1 MVLAV
6 IRGDWWFLSAI
17 FVFRL
22 SVIAIPATILLT
34 DPDSYLTL
42 AKQFAASGTYG
53 FADTNGAVQP
63 TAFRPPLY
71 PAVIAL
77 TIKFFG
83 QPSVI
88 AIGIL
93 HSLLATCSAAFLL
106 LIGRRLAVPYTS
118 LVAIM
123 FSLDPLLVRQSQLLM
138 TETLATTVAL
148 LSWWLCIQAYEV
160 LEDKNSLVRKK
171 SLLLIVA
178 LIAGMS
184 FGIATLTRPTAIIW
198 LGLILM
204 TFLAQVISTS
214 AIFTGAAFTSMRAER
229 SARVQV
235 IAAMLI
241 GSMTI
246 IAPWMIRNQITIG
259 KPIWATTHG
268 GYTLLL
274 ANNPILYD
282 HLASGSLSRD
292 WDEDR
297 FHKLWANRDK
307 MDPMSE
313 DFWHQ
318 EMSIKQNVAT
328 GASGLSIDPF
338 PNRDEKSNEMSNN
351 NLNLH
356 LHREIIEDQLA
367 QKVAIATMRERPAI
381 AVWSTVV
388 RLGWLWTPLPNPRP
402 NSSSKWVICIWYL
415 GLYGLALL
423 GAYKL
428 GAANKSLP
436 WFIGWLLV
444 LSVTMVHAVYWSNM
458 RMRAPALPMLY
469 LLAGW
474 ALPYI
479 WSAISKR
486 KASVKP

>member
-6 IRGDWWFLSAI
+6 IRGDWWLLSAI

-22 SVIAIPATILLT
+22 AAIAIPATILLT

-42 AKQFAASGTYG
+42 AKQLAASGTYG
-53 FADTNGAVQP
+53 FADANGVARP

-71 PAVIAL
+71 PATIAL
-77 TIKFFG
+77 TIKLFG
-83 QPSVI
+83 QPSVL
-88 AIGIL
+88 AISAL
-93 HSLLATCSAAFLL
+93 HALMATCSAGFLL
-106 LIGRRLAVPYTS
+106 LIGRRLAVPYIS
-118 LVAIM
+118 LVVIA
-123 FSLDPLLVRQSQLLM
+123 FSLDPLLIRQSQLLM

-148 LSWWLCIQAYEV
+148 ISWWLCIRVYEV
-160 LEDKNSLVRKK
+160 LEDTHSQGRKNS
-171 SLLLIVA
+171 SLWIVA

-184 FGIATLTRPTAIIW
+184 FGIATLTRPTAIVW
-198 LGLILM
+198 LGLVLM
-204 TFLAQVISTS
+204 TLFATTFLTG
-214 AIFTGAAFTSMRAER
+214 AIFTAMRVERGARMQAIT
-229 SARVQV
+229 
-235 IAAMLI
+235 AMLI

-246 IAPWMIRNQITIG
+246 IAPWIIRNQLKIG

-297 FHKLWANRDK
+297 FHDLWANRDT

-313 DFWHQ
+313 DFWNQ
-318 EMSIKQNVAT
+318 ELSTRQNAAT
-328 GASGLSIDPF
+328 DASSLSSEASF
-338 PNRDEKSNEMSNN
+338 NSREQSDETSRNHLNSN
-351 NLNLH
+351 
-356 LHREIIEDQLA
+356 LHREITEDQLA
-367 QKVAIATMRERPAI
+367 QKVAIATIRERPAI
-381 AVWSTVV
+381 ATWSAVV

-402 NSSSKWVICIWYL
+402 DSASKWLICVWYI
-415 GLYGLALL
+415 GLYVVALL

-428 GAANKSLP
+428 GAANKSFP
-436 WFIGWLLV
+436 WLVGWLLV

-469 LLAGW
+469 LLAGCSV
-474 ALPYI
+474 PFI
-479 WSAISKR
+479 WTATLKR
-486 KASVKP
+486 KTLVKP

>member
-6 IRGDWWFLSAI
+6 IRGDWWLLSAI
-17 FVFRL
+17 FIFRL
-22 SVIAIPATILLT
+22 VVIALPATILLT

-42 AKQFAASGTYG
+42 AKQFAVSGTYG
-53 FADTNGAVQP
+53 FADANGVVQA

-71 PAVIAL
+71 PAAIAL
-77 TIKFFG
+77 VIKLFG
-83 QPSVI
+83 QPSVM

-93 HSLLATCSAAFLL
+93 HSLLATCSAGFLL
-106 LIGRRLAVPYTS
+106 LIGRRLAVPHIA
-118 LVAIM
+118 LIVIA

-148 LSWWLCIQAYEV
+148 ISWWLCIRVYDV
-160 LEDKNSLVRKK
+160 LEASHPQGRKNDSLW
-171 SLLLIVA
+171 IVA

-184 FGIATLTRPTAIIW
+184 FGIATLTRPTAIVW

-204 TFLAQVISTS
+204 TLLATTFL
-214 AIFTGAAFTSMRAER
+214 TGAIFTSMRAER
-229 SARVQV
+229 GARVQA

-241 GSMTI
+241 GSMTV
-246 IAPWMIRNQITIG
+246 IAPWMIRNQLEIG

-297 FHKLWANRDK
+297 FHDLWANRDA
-307 MDPMSE
+307 MDPMSKE
-313 DFWHQ
+313 FWHQ
-318 EMSIKQNVAT
+318 EVSAKQNLAT
-328 GASGLSIDPF
+328 DSNGLSTESRSNPDMQSEEG
-338 PNRDEKSNEMSNN
+338 NRNKTGGK
-351 NLNLH
+351 
-356 LHREIIEDQLA
+356 LHREIVEDQLA
-367 QKVAIATMRERPAI
+367 QKVAITTIKERPVI
-381 AVWSTVV
+381 AAWSCVT
-388 RLGWLWTPLPNPRP
+388 RLGWLWTPIPNPRP
-402 NSSSKWVICIWYL
+402 DSASKWIVCVWYL
-415 GLYGLALL
+415 GLYGLALM

-428 GAANKSLP
+428 GPTNKSFP
-436 WFIGWLLV
+436 WFVGWLLV

-479 WSAISKR
+479 WQATLKR
-486 KASVKP
+486 RASLKP